1 MEKLRGLTTGQGL
14 LSSAGS
20 APPSASSES
29 TECLAGDSPER
40 GRSPSQ
46 PSIEAG
52 LMGGGAPF
60 LSLDAFSA
68 RFDSRQTTGI
78 VLAVGGNLLV
88 SVALNLT
95 KHAHNVNQKR
105 SVPLPYIRLPI
116 WWCGFAATLLG
127 ELGNFAAYG
136 FTEASVIA
144 PLVSEPEPEPHPT

>member
-1 MEKLRGLTTGQGL
+1 M
-14 LSSAGS
+14 AG
-20 APPSASSES
+20 
-29 TECLAGDSPER
+29 GGG
-40 GRSPSQ
+40 GR
-46 PSIEAG
+46 
-52 LMGGGAPF
+52 MGRGAPF

-68 RFDSRQTTGI
+68 RGFDARQTTGI

-105 SVPLPYIRLPI
+105 SVPLPYVRLPI

-144 PLVSEPEPEPHPT
+144 PLVSESPSPSLALLP

>member
-1 MEKLRGLTTGQGL
+1 
-14 LSSAGS
+14 
-20 APPSASSES
+20 
-29 TECLAGDSPER
+29 
-40 GRSPSQ
+40 
-46 PSIEAG
+46 
-52 LMGGGAPF
+52 MGGGAPF

-144 PLVSEPEPEPHPT
+144 PLVSEPEPEPHPTSPDPEPEP

>member
-1 MEKLRGLTTGQGL
+1 
-14 LSSAGS
+14 
-20 APPSASSES
+20 
-29 TECLAGDSPER
+29 
-40 GRSPSQ
+40 
-46 PSIEAG
+46 
-52 LMGGGAPF
+52 MGGGAPF

-68 RFDSRQTTGI
+68 RGFDARQTTGI

-105 SVPLPYIRLPI
+105 SVPLPYVRLPI

-144 PLVSEPEPEPHPT
+144 PLVSESPNPSHPTTLTRTLTCVGPEPEPEARA

>member
-1 MEKLRGLTTGQGL
+1 MGADCRARYLFYHPAQVREFAHLAV
-14 LSSAGS
+14 AG
-20 APPSASSES
+20 
-29 TECLAGDSPER
+29 G
-40 GRSPSQ
+40 GR
-46 PSIEAG
+46 
-52 LMGGGAPF
+52 MGRGAPF

-68 RFDSRQTTGI
+68 RGFDARQTTGI

-105 SVPLPYIRLPI
+105 SVPLPYVRLPI

-144 PLVSEPEPEPHPT
+144 PLVSESPSPSLALLP